1 MTRTAYLRTKDIKS
15 EEVLDIQTQKF
26 TFIILSN

>member
-26 TFIILSN
+26 IFIILSN